1 MYMYGMM
8 YIYGLHCVWTCSP
21 RPHGLDT
28 PTHLSP
34 LNNNTIYTGFS
45 CHMWVG
51 GGVGGGYKA

>member
-8 YIYGLHCVWTCSP
+8 CIYMGYTVCGHAPP

-51 GGVGGGYKA
+51 GGYKA